1 MYNIFLRFVP
11 KERWLHN
18 IEHGAVV
25 MLYDP
30 CTLQSEVNKLKR
42 IVRTCIKK
50 HIITPTTFLSP
61 ERVSHLFV
69 FMFNILLHNNLLP
82 LFQPMALIAWG
93 CRLEFSVVNEEE
105 IIQFIRA
112 KGLNGPE
119 GNHSKDGQ
127 YDYDL
132 ILSSA
137 KIHGVEP
144 NDMNDAR
151 SKLCSKV

>member
-1 MYNIFLRFVP
+1 MP

-30 CTLQSEVNKLKR
+30 CTLESEVDKLKR

-61 ERVSHLFV
+61 ERVRHIYFHVQFFALQFLY
-69 FMFNILLHNNLLP
+69 F
-82 LFQPMALIAWG
+82 FQPMALIAWG

-144 NDMNDAR
+144 NDMNDER

>member
-1 MYNIFLRFVP
+1 
-11 KERWLHN
+11 
-18 IEHGAVV
+18 
-25 MLYDP
+25 
-30 CTLQSEVNKLKR
+30 
-42 IVRTCIKK
+42 
-50 HIITPTTFLSP
+50 
-61 ERVSHLFV
+61 
-69 FMFNILLHNNLLP
+69 
-82 LFQPMALIAWG
+82 MALIAWG
-93 CRLEFSVVNEEE
+93 CRLEFSMVNEEE
-105 IIQFIRA
+105 IIQFIRS
-112 KGLNGPE
+112 KGLKGPE

>member
-1 MYNIFLRFVP
+1 
-11 KERWLHN
+11 
-18 IEHGAVV
+18 
-25 MLYDP
+25 
-30 CTLQSEVNKLKR
+30 
-42 IVRTCIKK
+42 
-50 HIITPTTFLSP
+50 
-61 ERVSHLFV
+61 
-69 FMFNILLHNNLLP
+69 
-82 LFQPMALIAWG
+82 MALIAWG